1 MVSNSFFYF
10 SSQFFLKKKKIET
23 TELIEALKLRLS
35 DTNRNLAAL
44 ASKVTG
50 LLAVAMGPSFERHSK
65 TILPPLLKGY
75 YFIIK
80 KFFLMIIFFLKKKI

>member
-1 MVSNSFFYF
+1 
-10 SSQFFLKKKKIET
+10 LKKKNKKIET

-75 YFIIK
+75 YFIFHQKIFLDN
-80 KFFLMIIFFLKKKI
+80 FF